1 MGILARRLLVGQECP
16 TYRPLSETVL
26 SRDINMLLT
35 KDHQSSFLR
44 ILFTLGAI
52 SGAGLIVLG
61 VTQDRN
67 VVEKIATSLAM
78 PAGLL
83 WILMLTLC
91 IQLWRQKKQIHL
103 GQPGAIAATCC
114 FLLYS
119 IAGNGIVANQMATAL
134 EADYLTVNPL
144 DESPMDFVIVLG
156 GGGGMGANGRLQG
169 NGSGDR
175 LILAAQLYHQKIAKK
190 LICTGQRIASMDAS
204 SVDPADSSREIL
216 MKLGVPDSAIETAG
230 GRNTSEEMQNL
241 GSRFKDSKER
251 IGLLTSAWH
260 LPRSLRL
267 AKRNGLQP
275 IPLPADFRS
284 APTMEGFTVGQIVE
298 SIIPNG
304 FALAATWSFGKEYL
318 GMLIGR

>member
-1 MGILARRLLVGQECP
+1 MLFLKHHQPSFCRI
-16 TYRPLSETVL
+16 
-26 SRDINMLLT
+26 LLT
-35 KDHQSSFLR
+35 LSVVA
-44 ILFTLGAI
+44 GV
-52 SGAGLIVLG
+52 GLIVLG

-67 VVEKIATSLAM
+67 VVEKIATALAM

-83 WILMLTLC
+83 WLLMLTLC
-91 IQLWRQKKQIHL
+91 IQLWRQNKQTHA
-103 GQPGAIAATCC
+103 GRPGAVAATCC

-119 IAGNGIVANQMATAL
+119 IAGNGIVADQMATAL
-134 EADYLTVNPL
+134 EADYLAVNPL

-156 GGGGMGANGRLQG
+156 GGGGLGANGRLQG

-175 LILAAQLYHQKIAKK
+175 LILAAQLYHQKIAKRI
-190 LICTGQRIASMDAS
+190 ICTGQRIASMNSS

-216 MKLGVPDSAIETAG
+216 MKLGVPESDIETVG

-241 GSRFKDSKER
+241 GSRFKDSSER

-260 LPRSLRL
+260 LPRALRL
-267 AKRNGLQP
+267 ANRTGLQP

-284 APTMEGFTVGQIVE
+284 APKTEEPTVGQIVE
-298 SIIPNG
+298 SMIPNG
-304 FALAATWSFGKEYL
+304 FALGATWSFGKEYL

>member
-1 MGILARRLLVGQECP
+1 
-16 TYRPLSETVL
+16 
-26 SRDINMLLT
+26 MLLS
-35 KDHQSSFLR
+35 KDRQPSYLR
-44 ILFTLGAI
+44 ILCALGAAA
-52 SGAGLIVLG
+52 GAGLIVLG

-67 VVEKIATSLAM
+67 VVEKIATALAM

-91 IQLWRQKKQIHL
+91 IQLWRQKKQNHA

-114 FLLYS
+114 VLLYS
-119 IAGNGIVANQMATAL
+119 IAGNGIVADKMATAL
-134 EADYLTVNPL
+134 EADYLSVNPL

-175 LILAAQLYHQKIAKK
+175 LILAAQLYHQKIAKRF
-190 LICTGQRIASMDAS
+190 ICTGQRIASMNAS

-216 MKLGVPDSAIETAG
+216 MKLGVPESVIETAG

-241 GSRFKDSKER
+241 GTRFKDSKER

-260 LPRSLRL
+260 LPRALRL
-267 AKRNGLQP
+267 ANRNGLQP
-275 IPLPADFRS
+275 IPLPSDFRS
-284 APTMEGFTVGQIVE
+284 APKSEPLTVGQIVE
-298 SIIPNG
+298 SMIPNG
-304 FALAATWSFGKEYL
+304 FALGATWSFAKEYL

>member
-1 MGILARRLLVGQECP
+1 
-16 TYRPLSETVL
+16 
-26 SRDINMLLT
+26 MLLT
-35 KDHQSSFLR
+35 KDYQPSFLR
-44 ILFTLGAI
+44 ILFTLGAAT
-52 SGAGLIVLG
+52 GAGLIILG

-91 IQLWRQKKQIHL
+91 IQLWRQKKQNQT
-103 GQPGAIAATCC
+103 GRPGAIAATCC

-119 IAGNGIVANQMATAL
+119 IAGNGIVADQMATAL
-134 EADYLTVNPL
+134 EADYLAVNPL
-144 DESPMDFVIVLG
+144 DESPTDFVIVLG
-156 GGGGMGANGRLQG
+156 GGGGLGANGRLQG

-175 LILAAQLYHQKIAKK
+175 LILAAQLYQQKIAKR
-190 LICTGQRIASMDAS
+190 LICTGQRIASMNAS

-216 MKLGVPDSAIETAG
+216 MKLGVPESDIETVG

-241 GSRFKDSKER
+241 GSRFKNSHER

-260 LPRSLRL
+260 LPRALRL
-267 AKRNGLQP
+267 ANRNGLQP

-284 APTMEGFTVGQIVE
+284 APKTDGFTVGQMVE
-298 SIIPNG
+298 SMIPNG
-304 FALAATWSFGKEYL
+304 FALGATWSFGKEYL

>member
-1 MGILARRLLVGQECP
+1 MENSDSDRLGREITMFL
-16 TYRPLSETVL
+16 
-26 SRDINMLLT
+26 M
-35 KDHQSSFLR
+35 KDQQPSFLR
-44 ILFTLGAI
+44 ILLSLGAI

-67 VVEKIATSLAM
+67 VVEKIATALAM

-83 WILMLTLC
+83 WLLMLTLC
-91 IQLWRQKKQIHL
+91 IQLWRQKKQNHA

-119 IAGNGIVANQMATAL
+119 IAGNGIVADQMATAL
-134 EADYLTVNPL
+134 EANYLSVNPL
-144 DESPMDFVIVLG
+144 AESPMDFAIVLG
-156 GGGGMGANGRLQG
+156 GGGGLGANGRLQG

-175 LILAAQLYHQKIAKK
+175 LILAAQLYHQKIAKRI
-190 LICTGQRIASMDAS
+190 ICTGQRIASMNSS

-216 MKLGVPDSAIETAG
+216 MKLGVPESAIETVG

-241 GSRFKDSKER
+241 GSRFKDSSER

-260 LPRSLRL
+260 LPRALRL
-267 AKRNGLQP
+267 ANRNGLQP

-284 APTMEGFTVGQIVE
+284 APKTEEPTVGQIVE
-298 SIIPNG
+298 SMIPNG
-304 FALAATWSFGKEYL
+304 FALGATWSFGKEYL